1 MCPLFNLALLDEPP
15 FDGNNISS
23 LFPAVSGPTSPSHLV
38 KQLTR
43 KDIESLAFSA
53 GHFKRGEGCVKL
65 IRNVTTTVEPDGA
78 LFAAKC
84 E

>member
-1 MCPLFNLALLDEPP
+1 MFPLFNLALTEAPP

-23 LFPAVSGPTSPSHLV
+23 LFPSVAGPTSPSHLA

-43 KDIESLAFSA
+43 KDIEGLAFSA

-65 IRNVTTTVEPDGA
+65 IRNVTTTVEPDGV
-78 LFAAKC
+78 LFAGKC